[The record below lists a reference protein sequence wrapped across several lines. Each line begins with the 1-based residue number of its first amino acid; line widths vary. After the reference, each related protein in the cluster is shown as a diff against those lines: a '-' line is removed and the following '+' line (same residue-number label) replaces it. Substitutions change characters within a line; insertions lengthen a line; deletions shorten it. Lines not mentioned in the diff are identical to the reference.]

1 MSASTV
7 SFRDDRRGRMRLK
20 EQLNVLALPAAKRKR
35 LVRRMAQDARKDARQ
50 NIRQQKT
57 ISGQAMEPRARKRRK
72 AKMMRGLGRQMVAF
86 AKGDNTGVVSWKDGK
101 TAAIAATH
109 HHGKTVRISSSSHK
123 KAAGTPDYDAPA
135 TRAQAKALLEEGY
148 RHPVK
153 GKKVKRKLKRVSQ
166 KWIREN
172 MTIGQAGLILRTLRG
187 QELQKSWSVKV
198 PARPVLG
205 ADPQDAQR
213 YMDSLA
219 RHALAELKAKG
230 SI

>member
-1 MSASTV
+1 MSANAV
-7 SFRDDRRGRMRLK
+7 SFRDDRRGRLRLK
-20 EQLNVLALPAAKRKR
+20 EQLDVLALPPVKRKK
-35 LVRRMAQDARKDARQ
+35 LVRRMAQDVRRDARQ
-50 NIRQQKT
+50 NIRKQKT
-57 ISGQAMEPRARKRRK
+57 VSGQAMEPRARKRRK
-72 AKMMRGLGRQMVAF
+72 AKMMRGLGRQMEAF

-109 HHGKTVRISSSSHK
+109 HHGKTVRINSSSHK
-123 KAAGTPDYDAPA
+123 RAAGTPDYHGDA
-135 TRAQAKALLEEGY
+135 TRAQAKALLAEGY

-153 GKKVKRKLKRVSQ
+153 GKNGKRRLKRVSQ

-172 MTIGQAGLILRTLRG
+172 MTIGQAGLILRTLRD
-187 QELQKSWSVKV
+187 QESKKSWTVKV

-205 ADPQDAQR
+205 ADPADTEQF
-213 YMDSLA
+213 MDSLA